1 MNQRIIKN
9 SLYILLLA
17 LGISSC
23 EKTEYSFG
31 SLTSP
36 SDMTLNATIAGVD
49 ATNPNGNGT
58 GNVSIATIAKNAI
71 TYKIDFGDGKVQM
84 VPSGTISYKYGIP
97 GTNEYTITVTA
108 VGTGGITSVISKKI
122 KVFVAFTIP
131 TDILQNLT
139 NGSSRIWMCDNN
151 ADGHF
156 GVGPA
161 DAFAPIWY
169 SAGANTRSADGFYD
183 DEITFA
189 KTATNQI
196 TMNVDNKGKTFVLGA
211 AISYYGLTGP
221 EGQYPLATTG
231 VKNLIFQDATSA
243 STSANSTRIQFSV
256 PGNGLVMI
264 GLGSTTYE
272 ILSLT
277 STTMTLRTIGVDGN
291 SWYQKLK
298 VKP

>member
-9 SLYILLLA
+9 SLYILLLT

-23 EKTEYSFG
+23 KKTEYTFG

-36 SDMTLNATIAGVD
+36 SDMTLTATVAGVD
-49 ATNPNGNGT
+49 ANNPNGNGT
-58 GNVSIATIAKNAI
+58 GNVSITTIAKSAI

-97 GTNEYTITVTA
+97 GTNEYTITVSA

-139 NGSSRIWMCDNN
+139 NGSSRVWICDNN

-156 GVGPA
+156 GVGPS

-169 SAGANTRSADGFYD
+169 SAPANTRAADGFYD
-183 DEITFA
+183 DEITFT
-189 KTATNQI
+189 KTATSQI
-196 TMNVDNKGKTFVLGA
+196 TMNLDNKGQTFVLGA
-211 AISYYGLTGP
+211 ALSYYGLTGA
-221 EGQYPLATTG
+221 EGKFPLVTTG

-243 STSANSTRIQFSV
+243 STSSNSTRIQFSV
-256 PGNGLVMI
+256 PGNGLVLI
-264 GLGSTTYE
+264 GLGSATYE

-277 STTMTLRTIGVDGN
+277 STTMNLRTIGADGN